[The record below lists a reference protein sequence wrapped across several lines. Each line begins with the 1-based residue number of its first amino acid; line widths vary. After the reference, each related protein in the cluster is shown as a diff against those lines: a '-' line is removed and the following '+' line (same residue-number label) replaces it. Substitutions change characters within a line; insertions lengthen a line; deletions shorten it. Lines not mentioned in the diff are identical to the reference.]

1 MSYINTHKVG
11 CNQQLC
17 KMSGSCIKK
26 TALLTTLLLI
36 LISASLT
43 AQDQKIGFIDSDV
56 ILQNMPEYSGIE
68 QQLQLLS
75 ENWRDEISE
84 LESELRELE
93 EDFEAR
99 EILFTDE
106 IRRERLAEIDQK
118 SRQLE
123 NFVDEKF
130 GPSGEYFTRQ
140 QELLEPIQRSI
151 FNALNHVA
159 SRDVFDFVFDRADD
173 IRFLYT
179 REQWNL
185 TDDVMLELGIDIERN

>member
-1 MSYINTHKVG
+1 M
-11 CNQQLC
+11 
-17 KMSGSCIKK
+17 IKQCTK
-26 TALLTTLLLI
+26 NTALLAVLFLYLLT
-36 LISASLT
+36 ASLS
-43 AQDQKIGFIDSDV
+43 AQGQKIGFIDSDV

-75 ENWRDEISE
+75 ENWREEITD
-84 LESELRELE
+84 LENELRGLE

-106 IRRERLAEIDQK
+106 IRRERLAEIEQK

-123 NFVDEKF
+123 SFVDDKF
-130 GPSGEYFTRQ
+130 GPEGEYFTRQ

-151 FNALNHVA
+151 FNALNQVA
-159 SRDVFDFVFDRADD
+159 SRDGFDFVFDRAED

-185 TDDVMLELGIDIERN
+185 TEDVMLELGIDNARN

>member
-1 MSYINTHKVG
+1 
-11 CNQQLC
+11 
-17 KMSGSCIKK
+17 MSGSCIKK

-151 FNALNHVA
+151 FNALNQVA
-159 SRDVFDFVFDRADD
+159 SRDGFDFVFDRADD